1 MPQVIPLTS
10 CIITCGQKQKRQNEI
25 ICTFLMDAM
34 LSEHHVTR
42 FDVWSQTG
50 LMKNGRQAWLLPKQK
65 LPDSRSIIL
74 QTTPPTWYTPC
85 GHNTV
90 LV

>member
-50 LMKNGRQAWLLPKQK
+50 LMKNGRTGMVTAQAKAT
-65 LPDSRSIIL
+65 RL
-74 QTTPPTWYTPC
+74 QEHYITDYPS
-85 GHNTV
+85 N
-90 LV
+90 LVHTMWS

>member
-1 MPQVIPLTS
+1 MPQVMPLTS

-50 LMKNGRQAWLLPKQK
+50 LMKNGRTGMATAQAKAT
-65 LPDSRSIIL
+65 RL
-74 QTTPPTWYTPC
+74 QEHYITDYASNLVYTMWS
-85 GHNTV
+85 
-90 LV
+90 